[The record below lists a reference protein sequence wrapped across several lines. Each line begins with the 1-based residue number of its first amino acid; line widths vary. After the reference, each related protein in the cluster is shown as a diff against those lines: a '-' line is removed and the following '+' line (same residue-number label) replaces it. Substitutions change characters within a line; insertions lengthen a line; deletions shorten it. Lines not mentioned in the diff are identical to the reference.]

1 MPDVDPVVSTARS
14 HTASEFR
21 QHADAPAPGP
31 SGPTRGRPS
40 VRALAQY
47 AIFWIARIAVF
58 YVLVTSLLGVR
69 VERGPLA
76 LVLIAL
82 WAVLEFLVQ
91 PALNRLALPSHV
103 LVMGTALLTLNAA
116 VLWVLSGFTGVFR
129 VEDPQRAMFSV
140 TLLTGVMMLMH
151 APVTDRLARQ
161 ILVWTAQILAF
172 SGLIAVLPGLTLEDE
187 RGVLPVMLVW
197 AALNLLVRPLVVRLT
212 MPVTVFSI
220 GFFSLVLNGG
230 ILWLVSRLVDGFVV
244 RDLQTATIGGVLL
257 TGGMM
262 VVNSL
267 LYDESE
273 SYYRG
278 VARRLRWQH
287 RSVEETDVPGV
298 VFLEIDGLAY
308 PSLVRAIRAG
318 HVPNLASWLQEDG
331 YQLMPWHAELPSQ
344 TSAMQAGILYGDN
357 FNIPAFRWYDK
368 ERQRLIVS
376 TMPFDAR
383 EIAQRVSDG
392 RGLLHSNGSSI
403 GNLIHGDAPPSRSLL
418 TASSLADRHEGLKLR
433 PTDFNSFFQDPSS
446 FTRALVLTLWEF
458 VVELW
463 EAFRQRWR
471 DVRPRVSRGGRYPLV
486 RALTCAA
493 LRDMTVHFVMSSLF
507 EGAPVVY
514 ATFAGY
520 DETAHHA
527 GPESPDAM
535 RVLHHIDERIG
546 RLAQVAHD
554 APRPYKFVLLSDHG
568 QSPGAPFRQ
577 RYGQTLPE
585 LVQALV
591 HRETDAGGAADQTE
605 ATGLINSLLTEL
617 LDAFRL
623 MGRVGR
629 FVLRPY
635 LDNGYVNIEQDH
647 APDPTPDAPA
657 EAVVCVSGNLAHI
670 YFPAHPGRLTR
681 EAIDRLY
688 PDVID
693 GLLAHEGIGFV
704 MVRSEADGPVA
715 LGSGGSHHL
724 KTGVID
730 GQDPLAPFGP
740 YAADDLRRLDQFENA
755 GDIVVNSMYDP
766 ATGEVAPFEEFVG
779 SHGGLGG
786 AQNEAFLMFPPTL
799 SVPEAEIVG
808 ARHVHRIFRRW
819 LNELQGQEQPLLTA
833 GSRDERQI
841 SLP

>member
-1 MPDVDPVVSTARS
+1 MPDTNPAAPASDS
-14 HTASEFR
+14 H
-21 QHADAPAPGP
+21 QHADTPAPARPGP
-31 SGPTRGRPS
+31 RRRQPRA
-40 VRALAQY
+40 RALAQV
-47 AIFWIARIAVF
+47 ATFWIARIAVF
-58 YVLVTSLLGVR
+58 YLLATSLFGVET
-69 VERGPLA
+69 ERGPRM
-76 LVLIAL
+76 LVLSAL
-82 WAVLEFLVQ
+82 WAIVNFLVY
-91 PALNRLALPSHV
+91 PTLNRLALPSHV
-103 LVMGTALLTLNAA
+103 FAMGTALLVLNAA
-116 VLWVLSGFTGVFR
+116 VLWVLSGFTGVFH
-129 VEDPQRAMFSV
+129 VEDPQLAMFSV

-151 APVTDRLARQ
+151 APVTDRVARQ
-161 ILVWTAQILAF
+161 ILVWTVQLLAF

-187 RGVLPVMLVW
+187 REVLPVLLVW

-244 RDLQTATIGGVLL
+244 RDLQTATVGGVLL
-257 TGGMM
+257 TAGMM
-262 VVNSL
+262 VVNNL

-278 VARRLRWQH
+278 VARRLRWQY

-308 PSLVRAIRAG
+308 PSLARAVREG

-344 TSAMQAGILYGDN
+344 TSAMQAGILYGNN

-368 ERQRLIVS
+368 ERQRMIVS

-392 RGLLHSNGSSI
+392 RGLLHPDGTSI
-403 GNLIHGDAPPSRSLL
+403 GNVIHGDAPPSRSLL
-418 TASSLADRHEGLKLR
+418 TASSVADRREGLKLR

-446 FTRALVLTLWEF
+446 FTRALVLTLWEL

-471 DVRPRVSRGGRYPLV
+471 DVRPRVSRSGHYPLV
-486 RALTCAA
+486 RALSGAA

-507 EGAPVVY
+507 EGAPIVY
-514 ATFAGY
+514 ATFTGY

-535 RVLHHIDERIG
+535 RVLHHIDERIE

-585 LVQALV
+585 LVEALV
-591 HRETDAGGAADQTE
+591 HRETGVGAGADQTE
-605 ATGLINSLLTEL
+605 ATGQINTLLTEL
-617 LDAFRL
+617 LSAFRF
-623 MGRVGR
+623 MGRIGR
-629 FVLRPY
+629 FLLRSY
-635 LDNGYVNIEQDH
+635 IDDGYVNIEQDH
-647 APDPTPDAPA
+647 APDATPDAPA

-688 PDVID
+688 PDVIG
-693 GLLAHEGIGFV
+693 GLLAHEGIGFI
-704 MVRSEADGPVA
+704 MVRSEADGPVV
-715 LGSGGSHHL
+715 LGSGGAHHL
-724 KTGVID
+724 KTGAID

-740 YAADDLRRLDQFENA
+740 FAAEDLRRLDQFENA

-786 AQNEAFLMFPPTL
+786 AQNEAFVIFPPTF
-799 SVPEAEIVG
+799 SVSDAEIVD
-808 ARHVHRIFRRW
+808 ARHLHRIFRRW
-819 LNELQGQEQPLLTA
+819 LDEAQGNDQPLVAAETLDDKQA
-833 GSRDERQI
+833 S
-841 SLP
+841 PP